1 MFWFFE
7 FSGYVLVTLFRVKI
21 KIQFRLSLMGD
32 YQTANI
38 SKRNQKIRAQ
48 NYPESKALQNG
59 NTAWR
64 SRGFLLVYVKPEDIC
79 AVDWTLVSPQIHMLK
94 PVSSVM
100 AFGGRAFGRGL
111 GPESRALMKGMGAL
125 IRRGPQSL
133 LPPTLFSTK
142 ERRYSFTNQRAGP
155 H

>member
-1 MFWFFE
+1 MVGSSPVHFLKLPCRNEGWVPIWDAKG
-7 FSGYVLVTLFRVKI
+7 SPSATVWGAGRGSLVPGGVWC
-21 KIQFRLSLMGD
+21 SL
-32 YQTANI
+32 Q
-38 SKRNQKIRAQ
+38 S
-48 NYPESKALQNG
+48 LQNG